1 MYPNREVFP
10 NTPLALVVTE
20 IRFTDSPRLRQQET
34 LDAVAIALEERFP
47 VSTPQTNVTFNIANL
62 GPGVLP
68 QVAQERRTVL
78 MNTAK
83 TESVTIT
90 PSSFIYETTA
100 YREFDD
106 LCAGVT
112 AVCEALI
119 DANVRPALVRVGL
132 RYVDEVRVP
141 EPITDVRAWGK
152 WIDASVI
159 GPLTIGPDGVTV
171 RNAQGLVTF
180 DLGDGKGFNFQYSA
194 LDQPPVVQPQL
205 LNRQKFEPG
214 PFFVLDFDGF
224 RDFNGEEEV
233 VRLDVD
239 EVTNVLTAVH
249 DPVGAAFQR
258 AITEDARN
266 LFRGAIA

>member
-1 MYPNREVFP
+1 MYPNREVFS
-10 NTPLALVVTE
+10 NAPLALVVTE

-47 VSTPQTNVTFNIANL
+47 ISTPQTNVTFNVANL
-62 GPGVLP
+62 SPGALP
-68 QVAQERRTVL
+68 QVAQERRIAL

-100 YREFDD
+100 YREFDH
-106 LCAGVT
+106 LRVGVT

-141 EPITDVRAWGK
+141 EQIIDVRAWGK

-159 GPLTIGPDGVTV
+159 RILDIGPHDVAV
-171 RNAQGLVTF
+171 RNAQGLVMF
-180 DLGDGKGFNFQYSA
+180 DLGDGKGLTFQYQA
-194 LDQPPVVQPQL
+194 LNQSPVVQPQL

-224 RDFNGEEEV
+224 RDFNGEDV
-233 VRLDVD
+233 VRLDAD
-239 EVTNVLTAVH
+239 EVTTVLNDVH
-249 DPVGAAFQR
+249 GPVGAAFQR

-266 LFRGAIA
+266 LFRGVTA

>member
-10 NTPLALVVTE
+10 NAPLALVIAE
-20 IRFTDSPRLRQQET
+20 IKFSDSPRLRQQET
-34 LDAVAIALEERFP
+34 LDVVAIALEERFP
-47 VSTPQTNVTFNIANL
+47 VSTPQTNVTFTVGNL

-68 QVAQERRTVL
+68 QVVQERRTVL
-78 MNTAK
+78 MNSAK

-90 PSSFIYETTA
+90 PASFIYETTS

-106 LCAGVT
+106 LCSGVI
-112 AVCEALI
+112 AVCEALAG
-119 DANVRPALVRVGL
+119 ANVRPALVRVGL

-159 GPLTIGPDGVTV
+159 STLAIGPDGVPA

-180 DLGDGKGFNFQYSA
+180 DLSYGKGLTFQYQA
-194 LDQPPVVQPQL
+194 LDQHPIVQPQL
-205 LNRQKFEPG
+205 LTRQNFDAG

-224 RDFNGEEEV
+224 RDFNGEDV
-233 VRLDVD
+233 VRLDAN
-239 EVTNVLTAVH
+239 EVTTVLNEVH
-249 DPVGAAFQR
+249 GPVGAAFQR

-266 LFRGAIA
+266 LFRGVTA